1 MSPVVF
7 DMPVISDLALKIMLR
22 VIKANESA
30 QTISEDGSGPL
41 ALAAA
46 LSDFFELA
54 SGLETAGQALEP
66 EVASELAHHALDLAD
81 RLSYQLRQ
89 LDIHDQQASLASLF
103 ASLAVWFARRGAV
116 LENLDGTAD
125 GFARLVNKENG
136 SEGLTKLRN
145 LMDEVV
151 LAVSEEIS
159 TDTDRS
165 NPWRPWRV
173 LNLNMGIAAT
183 RSLDP
188 VLMVDTFDELEQRLP
203 HDLPGFFLDGRRQM
217 DAQDV
222 PQEVRDVLTRYSEKW
237 PLLPPGGRL
246 DA

>member
-1 MSPVVF
+1 MNSVVF

-22 VIKANESA
+22 VIKANETA
-30 QTISEDGSGPL
+30 QTIADDESGPI
-41 ALAAA
+41 ALASA

-54 SGLETAGQALEP
+54 TGLEHANQTLEP
-66 EVASELAHHALDLAD
+66 EAASELAHHALDLAD

-89 LDIHDQQASLASLF
+89 LDIHDQQEALASLF
-103 ASLAVWFARRGAV
+103 ASLSIWFARRSAV

-125 GFARLVNKENG
+125 GFARLVNRENG
-136 SEGLTKLRN
+136 SEGLTTLRN
-145 LMDEVV
+145 LMNEVLLAASAEIKADE
-151 LAVSEEIS
+151 
-159 TDTDRS
+159 DRS
-165 NPWRPWRV
+165 NPWRPWRM

-188 VLMVDTFDELEQRLP
+188 QLMVDTFEALGPRLP
-203 HDLPGFFLDGRRQM
+203 HDLPGFFSDGRRQM

-222 PQEVRDVLTRYSEKW
+222 PQEVRDVLTRYAEKW
-237 PLLPPGGRL
+237 PMLSPRIPL